1 MTAMTLTESLQYK
14 TCANLK
20 RRYKFKIMKN
30 TQLVIIGS
38 GPAGYTAAIYASRAQ
53 LAPILLA
60 GQESGGQLMLTTEIE
75 NFPGIEHGKTGP
87 ELMMTMREQ
96 SVRFGTTMLDE
107 YATFVDL
114 SKRPFQVWTSLPENF
129 DLKKLR
135 SLSPEEYSKLR
146 ADYCQNHPAE
156 INADAIILAM
166 GASTVW
172 LDVPGEAKLIG
183 RGVSSCA
190 VCDAAFFKDKETFVI
205 GGGDSAME
213 DTLAL
218 TKFAKSVTVIHRRDQ
233 FRASKIMQER
243 VLHNPKVKVMWNSRV
258 TEVLGEQ
265 MVSGI
270 KVATVDP
277 KSQKESTV
285 ELPAQGVFVAIGH
298 TPMSWLVADQVA
310 LDEKGFVITRRSPTK
325 AGAEVSLAHLDPHGL
340 VQFPTLT
347 SVEGVFAAGDLVDL
361 RYKQAI
367 TAAGSGC
374 EAALDAERWL

>member
-1 MTAMTLTESLQYK
+1 MSK
-14 TCANLK
+14 TKLA
-20 RRYKFKIMKN
+20 
-30 TQLVIIGS
+30 IIGS

-53 LAPILLA
+53 LTPILLA

-75 NFPGIEHGKTGP
+75 NFPGIDYGQTGP
-87 ELMMTMREQ
+87 ELMLAMREQ
-96 SVRFGTTMLDE
+96 AARFGTIMLDE
-107 YATFVDL
+107 YATFVDF
-114 SKRPFQVWTSLPENF
+114 SKRPFQIWTSLPENF
-129 DLKKLR
+129 DLHKLR
-135 SLSPEEYSKLR
+135 SLTLEEYTKLR
-146 ADYCQNHPAE
+146 VEYGKTHPAE
-156 INADAIILAM
+156 ITAEAIILAM

-243 VLHNPKVKVMWNSRV
+243 VLNYPKVKVMWSSRV
-258 TEVLGEQ
+258 VEIMGEQ
-265 MVSGI
+265 MVNGV
-270 KVATVDP
+270 KVATTDP
-277 KSQKESTV
+277 NTTKETIV

-298 TPMSWLVADQVA
+298 TPMSWLVGNQIA
-310 LDEKGFVITRRSPTK
+310 LDQKGFVITRRSPTQ
-325 AGAEVSLAHLDPHGL
+325 AGAEVSLDHLDQHNL
-340 VQFPTLT
+340 VQFPTST

-374 EAALDAERWL
+374 EAALDAERWLEAEEIDD